1 MCLLVLDV
9 YVYDVLLGTGQTETN
24 NKKQLNCVQF
34 QDVKR
39 AFLVSNAD
47 GFQVRAVLYSR

>member
-24 NKKQLNCVQF
+24 KQLVQF
-34 QDVKR
+34 FRCKTEI
-39 AFLVSNAD
+39 FLVSNAD
-47 GFQVRAVLYSR
+47 GLGSRCTPTRAS